1 MKSERKKE
9 ACSWSVV
16 EIIFGDRE
24 SVLKK
29 TTCVVMLEETQLLQ
43 VNRQHFSIPNTY
55 GLSEASNEL
64 VLFNVKRWALTCS
77 TTHAAF
83 TASTIHASTARTPH
97 GTQRITT

>member
-55 GLSEASNEL
+55 GLSEA
-64 VLFNVKRWALTCS
+64 
-77 TTHAAF
+77 
-83 TASTIHASTARTPH
+83 
-97 GTQRITT
+97 